1 MRRRELII
9 LLGGA
14 AVAWPLAARAEQKA
28 MPVIGFLNSTSPG
41 PFAPFV
47 AAFHQGFPPRLVSRV
62 RSRIALFRQSA
73 PQYMAEQEQLN

>member
-1 MRRRELII
+1 MNRRDLLI
-9 LLGGA
+9 LGSTAIG
-14 AVAWPLAARAEQKA
+14 WPRAARAQQKA